1 MRDKIRNAVD
11 VTQRAQRNYDT
22 TKSISNEDLESL
34 IYSAANSPSIQ
45 NETHYSLFV
54 YTDQNIIRQIYNQTK
69 LFALIKDKSDR
80 EKLFKE
86 ENGVFWQNEDMS
98 VHNSQILANAIFV
111 YTEDHGKARGG
122 NSMIAQQTSDVTSE
136 SYQNYREQINF
147 SIGISVGELLLTA
160 GLLGYRTGL
169 CSAFPKNVVQE
180 IIGSQYEPRLI
191 VGVGYEN
198 VGTDRRLH
206 AETLN
211 RDVAEKFRT
220 GPDDEHWRFPSFT
233 KDIKVIIN
241 GINTSGT

>member
-1 MRDKIRNAVD
+1 MNDKIKQAVS
-11 VTQRAQRNYDT
+11 VTQKAQRNYDL
-22 TKSISNEDLESL
+22 TKSINHNDLETL
-34 IYSAANSPSIQ
+34 IYSAVNSPSKQ
-45 NETHYSLFV
+45 NETHYSLYV
-54 YTDQNIIRQIYNQTK
+54 YTDQKIIRQIYNETK
-69 LFALIKDKSDR
+69 LFALIKDDSDK

-122 NSMIAQQTSDVTSE
+122 NSMIAQSTNDITTE
-136 SYQNYREQINF
+136 SYRNYIEQINY

-169 CSAFPKNVVQE
+169 CSAFPKNVVQD
-180 IIGSQYEPRLI
+180 IIGSKYEPRLV

-198 VGTDRRLH
+198 VGIDRRLH

-211 RDVAEKFRT
+211 RDVVEKFRT
-220 GPDDEHWRFPSFT
+220 GLDDEHWRFPSFT

-241 GINTSGT
+241 GN